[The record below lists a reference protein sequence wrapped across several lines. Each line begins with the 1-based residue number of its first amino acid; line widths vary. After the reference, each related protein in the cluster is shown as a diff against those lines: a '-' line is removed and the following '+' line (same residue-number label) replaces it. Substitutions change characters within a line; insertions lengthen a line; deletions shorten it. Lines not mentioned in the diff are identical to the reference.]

1 MSGKKVS
8 DVRLNEQRRR
18 ENERRRQQE
27 LQRRRREEAERLRR
41 EAEQRRKEEERRR
54 KIAEAQSSL
63 RSQILSVQ
71 KMLTSVSSATDK
83 MKGYINSG
91 KNVKNRDS
99 YDNAINLC
107 QQARQFLSSTNTS
120 SEDLSKLNRDKQ
132 TAGKLIRGMQNTA
145 DTVMGELND
154 NKQSYISLLTSQIES
169 VLGTSGS
176 NNSLSGSDTDQNIAE
191 LEAQVYWLKKLEIE
205 MENVPLELAS
215 PEIAQKFSQKRAKL
229 ADGRDSGT
237 IKRFVTDEIPRV
249 KRKISEYQQQL
260 QALTSEFNEVYINY
274 ALLCE
279 ETGTAKESFDLSSSG
294 ISSMKKACV
303 LMNAKVMRQRENEE
317 VFRIV
322 QETMQELGYPLLAE
336 KLVTESESSS
346 EGIRKLLLRYT
357 EDTAVRVTVTPD
369 GQVAMEMGLMDN
381 EDRNPND
388 DDIGYLCDQMKNFCT
403 DYQQIESKLAEK
415 GIVFER
421 KNYLPPE
428 PAYAEIINVKEF
440 DLEVAY
446 DNSFPDEG
454 NSETS
459 SDQDVA
465 LANARLSSQQYQ
477 KFPGGV

>member
-1 MSGKKVS
+1 MSGKKES

-41 EAEQRRKEEERRR
+41 EAEKRRKEEERRR

-71 KMLTSVSSATDK
+71 RMLTSISSATDK

-91 KNVKNRDS
+91 KNIKNRDS

-107 QQARQFLSSTNTS
+107 QQARQFLSSANAS

-336 KLVTESESSS
+336 KLVTESDSSS

-357 EDTAVRVTVTPD
+357 EDTAVRVTVTTD
-369 GQVAMEMGLMDN
+369 GQVAMEVGLMDN
-381 EDRNPND
+381 EDRQPNA
-388 DDIGYLCDQMKNFCT
+388 DDISYLCDEMKHFCA

-446 DNSFPDEG
+446 ENSFPDEE
-454 NSETS
+454 NTETS
-459 SDQDVA
+459 GDQDVA

-477 KFPGGV
+477 KFPGGE

>member
-107 QQARQFLSSTNTS
+107 QQARQFLSSANTS

-215 PEIAQKFSQKRAKL
+215 PEIAQKFRQKRAKL
-229 ADGRDSGT
+229 ADARDSGT

-303 LMNAKVMRQRENEE
+303 LMNAKVMRKRENEE

-446 DNSFPDEG
+446 DNSFPAEG

-459 SDQDVA
+459 NDQDVA